1 MIKQPVGMLMDS
13 TDRKEPHKEFIDI
26 FHLTTQSKG
35 SPSSE
40 ESPPTSMPQAEGEK
54 QETTTAEIPGVQ
66 YKVQCLGC
74 F

>member
-1 MIKQPVGMLMDS
+1 MGMFMHP
-13 TDRKEPHKEFIDI
+13 TDRQDSHKKFINI
-26 FHLTTQSKG
+26 FYLTTQSKG